1 MIARSILVAISLCVP
16 TVASAQSLEN
26 TTVTPAQV
34 LAQPPQ
40 VSGSANEAFVPPFP
54 VRFLNLTIENE
65 PVRMAFMDVAPTANA
80 NGRSVVLLHGKNFY
94 GDYWGDT
101 AKFLAA
107 QGYRVI
113 VPDQL
118 GFGRS
123 SKPDIAYSF
132 DLLARNTA
140 QLLDE
145 LKIERAT
152 IVGHSMGGMLA
163 VRFAR
168 DYPSRTEKLVLD
180 NPIGLEDYRFKVPP
194 QTTQQWY
201 QSEISN
207 TDPAKI
213 TAFYQRYFATPNPK
227 WDTLALPRIAVTRS
241 GEFPRWATASALT
254 YQMIM
259 QQPVRHE
266 FSLLKV
272 PTLLIIG
279 QEDRT
284 AVGKNL
290 VSADVAKTM
299 GQYPQ
304 LGRTAQRDIPN
315 SQLVEL
321 PNIGHI
327 PHLEAPEKFRAAL
340 LNFLKK

>member
-1 MIARSILVAISLCVP
+1 MIPIPRSTIIIL
-16 TVASAQSLEN
+16 SAFALSTFAAHAQTLE
-26 TTVTPAQV
+26 TKPITPAQV
-34 LAQPPQ
+34 LAAPPQ
-40 VSGSANEAFVPPFP
+40 VSGIANEAFVPPFP
-54 VRFLNLTIENE
+54 VRFLNLTNENQ
-65 PVRMAFMDVAPTANA
+65 PLRMAFMDVAPTANA
-80 NGRSVVLLHGKNFY
+80 NNRSVVLLHGKNFY

-113 VPDQL
+113 VPDQI

-140 QLLDE
+140 QLLDA

-168 DYPSRTEKLVLD
+168 DYPQRTEKLVLD

-194 QTTQQWY
+194 QTTAQLLQN
-201 QSEISN
+201 EFDN

-213 TAFYQRYFATPNPK
+213 TAFYQRYFATPNAK
-227 WDTLALPRIAVTRS
+227 WNALAAARIAVTRS
-241 GEFPRWATASALT
+241 GEFPRWARASALT
-254 YQMIM
+254 YQMIL

-266 FSLLKV
+266 FSLLRV

-279 QEDRT
+279 QKDRT

-290 VSADVAKTM
+290 PAILKNIYKS
-299 GQYPQ
+299 
-304 LGRTAQRDIPN
+304 RRN
-315 SQLVEL
+315 SL
-321 PNIGHI
+321 P
-327 PHLEAPEKFRAAL
+327 PVQF
-340 LNFLKK
+340 